1 MAKTPQPR
9 ASLGFTKLVGPH
21 LLSRLD
27 AVVKGIDGNSAYPT
41 PPVDIAT
48 VKAAGAAYAASIAD
62 ALDGG
67 KKALFERNKQR
78 ENVIHILR
86 QLGRYVEINC
96 KSDMG
101 TFLSSGFECVST
113 TRTPSQPLTQPA
125 IRSVEHGNSGQLMV
139 SVTPDPAA
147 YSFEVRY
154 GALAPGGAAPASWL
168 STGFTS
174 ARSAAPVDN
183 LTPGTTY
190 VFQVRALG
198 PLGYTDW
205 SDAVNRM
212 CT

>member
-1 MAKTPQPR
+1 VHHWVSPNWSGR
-9 ASLGFTKLVGPH
+9 IC
-21 LLSRLD
+21 SRLD
-27 AVVKGIDGNSAYPT
+27 IVVKGTDGNSAYPN

-96 KSDMG
+96 KNDMG
-101 TFLSSGFECVST
+101 TFLSSGFECASKARV
-113 TRTPSQPLTQPA
+113 PSQPLTQPA
-125 IRSVEHGNSGQLMV
+125 IRSVEHGNAGQLLV
-139 SVTPDPAA
+139 SVTSVKGA
-147 YSFEVRY
+147 YSYEVRY
-154 GALAPGGAAPASWL
+154 GAPAASGAAPASWL
-168 STGFTS
+168 TTGFTS
-174 ARSAAPVDN
+174 ARSAAPVDS